1 MNTAQ
6 VIQFPQSFNAPVQ
19 QGARKSMYSDKF
31 SQGYVMS
38 SLLYRREVR
47 PFLSDAA
54 RNVYAELEDRI
65 NGYNKESDFV
75 SYSQLQGGDL
85 LGSRQLSRK
94 TVSEGLKELLKL
106 GVITVVANGKQGM
119 KAYQINEVSL
129 KDKFTNKTSSVS
141 KPVPLVNQDQF
152 PKGTETS
159 SASEHTIDSLD
170 IRLEEDRSAQQE
182 ALFVAQN
189 RSLNFVQYH
198 TADRQAISLPELAK
212 KYPVQIDFQE
222 QAKISFPN
230 HSPERIFEELKKLV
244 QWSLSASN
252 HMPQKWMS
260 IWLNWMQK
268 VPTDAEL
275 EKQQARKAKTTA
287 RPKTERN
294 VNQAWGNEQTYAPA
308 NDIDTGD
315 ML

>member
-1 MNTAQ
+1 MNAAQ
-6 VIQFPQSFNAPVQ
+6 VIPFPQHQFKETRAVMTNYTQMPNQLIDDYIMATV
-19 QGARKSMYSDKF
+19 SDKAF
-31 SQGYVMS
+31 KCLMFIVRQTIGFDRPAHPIAISQFQKYCKIKKDETVT
-38 SLLYRREVR
+38 
-47 PFLSDAA
+47 AA
-54 RNVYAELEDRI
+54 IRELETLKLISVNRRKGRLSEYSLTLHNHHQTVVPPS
-65 NGYNKESDFV
+65 NGSTPNKGGECTPDE
-75 SYSQLQGGDL
+75 QGGSTPNK
-85 LGSRQLSRK
+85 GG
-94 TVSEGLKELLKL
+94 T
-106 GVITVVANGKQGM
+106 I
-119 KAYQINEVSL
+119 
-129 KDKFTNKTSSVS
+129 KDNS
-141 KPVPLVNQDQF
+141 KDNI
-152 PKGTETS
+152 K
-159 SASEHTIDSLD
+159 DS
-170 IRLEEDRSAQQE
+170 EEDKSAQQE

-222 QAKISFPN
+222 QAKVSFPN

-268 VPTDAEL
+268 VPTDTEL

-287 RPKTERN
+287 KPKTERN